1 MCFLSDEQTFFLSL
15 WTFITEERTT
25 TRQQESLFQ
34 SKVETILRFE
44 YTHVSLN
51 RKSHLS
57 SPLIK
62 VIQDYGIRG

>member
-1 MCFLSDEQTFFLSL
+1 F
-15 WTFITEERTT
+15 
-25 TRQQESLFQ
+25 SLFGLSSLKREQ
-34 SKVETILRFE
+34 GVSLSIKSGTILRFE